1 MSAQSHDLETYH
13 QIYEQIVYLRNSSTL
28 DQETKSEFL
37 QQLQAEVR
45 QKLKDP
51 KAPPPPSQATRVWV
65 TISTSG
71 TGWVIW
77 QLRADHIFIVHKPPT
92 PTEQGGWRMAA
103 AALPLNK
110 PGAHGVPP
118 APPAHQL

>member
-1 MSAQSHDLETYH
+1 MDRVDPVSAQSHDLETYH

-51 KAPPPPSQATRVWV
+51 KAPPPPPPPKEATTLHR
-65 TISTSG
+65 
-71 TGWVIW
+71 
-77 QLRADHIFIVHKPPT
+77 LPT
-92 PTEQGGWRMAA
+92 PRRDLPSSPVERRGSRLLQEEMMDVEEQPPIDGAA
-103 AALPLNK
+103 EALLALA
-110 PGAHGVPP
+110 GI
-118 APPAHQL
+118 